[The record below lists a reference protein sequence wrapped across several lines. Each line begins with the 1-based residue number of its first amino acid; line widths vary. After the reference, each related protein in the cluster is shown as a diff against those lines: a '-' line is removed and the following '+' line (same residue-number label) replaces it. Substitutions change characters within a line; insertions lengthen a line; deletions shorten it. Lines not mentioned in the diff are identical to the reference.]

1 MIVVD
6 RCRLSP
12 RINHDREKSGFG
24 SVRNWAGM
32 GPEHGFGQVRDR
44 LRAALG
50 QVGLVWRGV
59 IA

>member
-1 MIVVD
+1 MVVVD

-12 RINHDREKSGFG
+12 RINHDHGKSGFG
-24 SVRNWAGM
+24 SVRNWIEVR
-32 GPEHGFGQVRDR
+32 PEHGFGQVRDR
-44 LRAALG
+44 LGAALG